1 MPNPQ
6 IRVSVSQIKR
16 YKRCARAW
24 WYEYGPLKMRPPA
37 TKAAALG
44 SAVHDI
50 LERYLLEGTDPPDN
64 KAGRVASCGL
74 EHLRDPSTLSIERSI
89 TLPLSEN
96 STILC
101 RIDMMGTDP
110 GAAYIG
116 DHKTTSDFKWALT
129 RAEIPTDVQLLT
141 YAMAAYHEDPPET
154 VDVEL
159 VYYRTRGL
167 PVSMVVG
174 GTVSWESVTEN
185 WSALGEIAEDMAP
198 KKTDPTG
205 ETCTPNTGACGDYGG
220 CPHAVLCPFSPTNRD
235 SQKNTLATVITGD
248 YKGGASKKITTQAAP
263 AVKKKVKTML
273 KNTPSTIQAAFGILP
288 PDAAPQAEQT
298 AILFVDTAAKLIDL
312 LDLFEGPI
320 PNAPARAFFV
330 KEGIA
335 VEEIPAVLKI
345 AGAVLTPQGE
355 IMIPTPDIFTPSPT
369 QAPPAPTQAPPAV
382 FAAKRCTVADQ
393 RRLGA
398 ELAQK
403 VAATEGGLSLDDGR
417 KWASLEISP
426 STLTEK
432 RWGKIV
438 EFSGLSLDGLWLRSD
453 NTAGFT
459 LDPETTDNTT
469 ATPTTAPPTTAPPA
483 PQVEN
488 NAVNEHTYRGGP
500 PVDAPAALRAP
511 LVVLVDASFAV
522 ATVEAITLE
531 AWLAPYIEQ
540 VEKMQGKPLWSL
552 DLDYG
557 KGDKFL
563 AGVLS
568 AASTSTGLI
577 VASSTHPRI
586 GVALSALS
594 NQGAVIIYGR

>member
-1 MPNPQ
+1 
-6 IRVSVSQIKR
+6 
-16 YKRCARAW
+16 
-24 WYEYGPLKMRPPA
+24 
-37 TKAAALG
+37 
-44 SAVHDI
+44 
-50 LERYLLEGTDPPDN
+50 
-64 KAGRVASCGL
+64 
-74 EHLRDPSTLSIERSI
+74 
-89 TLPLSEN
+89 
-96 STILC
+96 
-101 RIDMMGTDP
+101 
-110 GAAYIG
+110 
-116 DHKTTSDFKWALT
+116 
-129 RAEIPTDVQLLT
+129 
-141 YAMAAYHEDPPET
+141 
-154 VDVEL
+154 
-159 VYYRTRGL
+159 
-167 PVSMVVG
+167 
-174 GTVSWESVTEN
+174 
-185 WSALGEIAEDMAP
+185 
-198 KKTDPTG
+198 
-205 ETCTPNTGACGDYGG
+205 
-220 CPHAVLCPFSPTNRD
+220 LCPYSPTNRD

-263 AVKKKVKTML
+263 AVKKKAKTML

-335 VEEIPAVLKI
+335 IEEIPAVLKI
-345 AGAVLTPQGE
+345 AGAVLSPQGE
-355 IMIPTPDIFTPSPT
+355 IMIPTPDVFAQAPAAPT
-369 QAPPAPTQAPPAV
+369 QAPPAPAAPPAI

-403 VAATEGGLSLDDGR
+403 VAAIEGGLSVDDGR
-417 KWASLEISP
+417 KWAVLEISP

-453 NTAGFT
+453 NSAGFT

-488 NAVNEHTYRGGP
+488 RVVRIGVGKTFP
-500 PVDAPAALRAP
+500 TPAPAAPQVENNAVSVDFRYPFHSDTSADAAILAP
-511 LVVLVDASFAV
+511 LVVLVDARFAV
-522 ATVEAITLE
+522 STVQAITLDT
-531 AWLAPYIEQ
+531 WLAPYIEQ
-540 VEKMQGKPLWSL
+540 VEKTHKKPLYLL
-552 DLDYG
+552 DLDFG

-577 VASSTHPRI
+577 MASSTHPRI